1 MVDSDCAMVFLPLM
15 EQLKLNIK
23 SMAPNQTSAEL
34 LISLK
39 DSISGSVAKPPYN
52 ISEHDFDID
61 DYNLVD
67 TNLTVISDLSYYFTI
82 PQSQLA
88 LFILHTESV

>member
-1 MVDSDCAMVFLPLM
+1 MVDTDCAMVFLPLM

-39 DSISGSVAKPPYN
+39 DSILSSVTKPPYN
-52 ISEHDFDID
+52 ISD
-61 DYNLVD
+61 
-67 TNLTVISDLSYYFTI
+67 
-82 PQSQLA
+82 
-88 LFILHTESV
+88 